1 VRLRLLATF
10 GLLLSPCLTAADF
23 TSQIEPILHERCYTC
38 HGPSQQMSGLR
49 LDRRED
55 ALKGGYSGA
64 VLVPG
69 DAEASALLVRVRSDE
84 DGFRMPPVGARLTTA
99 QTDAIAEW
107 IAAGAVWPDRQQ
119 SSAANARSTNHW
131 SFQPIAKAA
140 PPSVKQQA
148 WVRDPVDRFVLA
160 KLEAEGVAP
169 APEAD
174 RRTLARRAAFD
185 LTGLPLSPEQMA
197 EFVNDQRPDAYEH
210 LVDRLMSSR
219 HYGERQAIPW
229 LDAARYADSDG
240 YERDPLRPHAWRW
253 RDWVIN
259 ALNADKPFDRFT
271 IEQLAGDLLPDPT
284 LEQKVA
290 TGFLRN
296 GIKNREA
303 GTQNDEKRFEET
315 IDRASTVGTVWLGL
329 TVGCAQCHDHKYD
342 PISQKEFYEFFANF
356 NNSVETDINA
366 PLPFQE
372 VSFAQSYA
380 VYRQRRAEIWRRY
393 STSKLFDEW
402 RAMILKT
409 MDEPGVNTDWDE
421 ELTEWR
427 AANDRAD
434 WLMLSAESAL
444 TEIDIDRR
452 TDWFLRAIGPAF
464 KKDEAT
470 QALLKKVQEELAAL
484 EADVLPD
491 RTMAY
496 TIQEQREK
504 QTTHIALRGDW
515 KSPGLEVRP
524 GTPAV
529 LNPLDAEAKPARL
542 ALAEWIV
549 DPKNPLTA
557 RVAVNRVWQQLFG
570 RGLVDSANDFG
581 TQGKEPSHPELL
593 DWLAAA
599 FVEDGWSQKKLLR
612 RIVTSAVYRQ
622 SSVARPEL
630 AERDPANTWLAR
642 QNRLRLPAELVR
654 DNALAV
660 SGLLFG
666 RIGGPSIH
674 PPQPEGVG
682 DLSYSRKDWP
692 EDKGPE
698 RYRRGLYIFF
708 RRTSPYPMLVNFDA
722 PDTLTT
728 NVQRERTDTPLQA
741 LNLLNDPVFIEAA
754 RALALRAYQDSAD
767 SDDRVAKMF
776 ELALGRLP
784 TAKESE
790 RISRFQAAERS
801 RLAEAPEAAEKT
813 APFVPPDMTRADL
826 AAWTSVARGMLN
838 LDEFVTRE

>member
-1 VRLRLLATF
+1 
-10 GLLLSPCLTAADF
+10 
-23 TSQIEPILHERCYTC
+23 
-38 HGPSQQMSGLR
+38 MSGLR

-64 VLVPG
+64 VLIPG
-69 DAEASALLVRVRSDE
+69 DAQASPLLARVRSDQE
-84 DGFRMPPVGARLTTA
+84 GFRMPPAGARLTSA
-99 QTDAIAEW
+99 QTGAIAEW
-107 IAAGAVWPDRQQ
+107 IAAGAVWPERQEP
-119 SSAANARSTNHW
+119 SAGNSRSTKHW
-131 SFQPIAKAA
+131 SFQPISKSE
-140 PPSVKQQA
+140 PPAVRQQA
-148 WVRDPVDRFVLA
+148 WVRNPVDRFVLA
-160 KLEAEGVAP
+160 KLEAEGVTP

-185 LTGLPLSPEQMA
+185 LTGLPLSPDEMA
-197 EFVNDQRPDAYEH
+197 EFINDQRPDAYER
-210 LVDRLMSSR
+210 LVDQLMSSP

-253 RDWVIN
+253 RDWVID

-271 IEQLAGDLLPDPT
+271 VEQLAGDLLPNAT
-284 LEQKVA
+284 VEQRVA

-303 GTQNDEKRFEET
+303 GTKNEEKRFEET
-315 IDRASTVGTVWLGL
+315 VERASTVGTVWLGL

-356 NNSVETDINA
+356 NNAVETDINA
-366 PLPFQE
+366 PLPLQQDF
-372 VSFAQSYA
+372 FAQAYP
-380 VYRQRRAEIWRRY
+380 VYRQRRTEIWRRY
-393 STSKLFDEW
+393 GTGKLFDEW

-409 MDEPGVNTDWDE
+409 MDEPGINTDWDE
-421 ELTEWR
+421 EVTEWR

-434 WLMLSAESAL
+434 WLMRSADSAL
-444 TEIDIDRR
+444 TDIDMDRR
-452 TDWFLRAIGPAF
+452 QDWFLRAIGPVF

-470 QALLKKVQEELAAL
+470 QALLKKVQEDLAAL
-484 EADVLPD
+484 AQDVLPD

-496 TIQEQREK
+496 AMQERREK
-504 QTTHIALRGDW
+504 QTAYIALRGDW
-515 KSPGLEVRP
+515 KAPGLEVRP

-529 LNPLDAEAKPARL
+529 LNPLEANGKPARL

-549 DPKNPLTA
+549 DPQNPLTT

-570 RGLVDSANDFG
+570 RGLVETANDFG

-593 DWLAAA
+593 DWLAAS
-599 FVEDGWSQKKLLR
+599 FVEDGWSQKKLVR
-612 RIVTSAVYRQ
+612 RIVTSATYRQ
-622 SSVARPEL
+622 SSAARPEL
-630 AERDPANTWLAR
+630 AERDPGNAWLAR

-692 EDKGPE
+692 EDQGPD

-708 RRTSPYPMLVNFDA
+708 RRTSPYPMLINFDA

-728 NVQRERTDTPLQA
+728 NVRRERTDTPLQA

-754 RALALRAYQDSAD
+754 QALALRVCQEDPD
-767 SDDRVAKMF
+767 SDERVGKMF

-784 TAKESE
+784 SATESE
-790 RISRFQAAERS
+790 RVSRFQAAERS
-801 RLAEAPEAAEKT
+801 RLAEAEEAAAKV
-813 APFVPPDMTRADL
+813 APFVPPGLTRADL